1 MDWADGKRRES
12 DKEKPD
18 KKVKGKTGAEAYIL
32 MKTKE
37 ATRPVFIDS
46 QSILASKDFLEN
58 AKADKY
64 QIEKGDLTS
73 VGAVKCKLAQLAA
86 QPCSA

>member
-1 MDWADGKRRES
+1 MQV
-12 DKEKPD
+12 KPPV
-18 KKVKGKTGAEAYIL
+18 KLVHRKGKEGKTVAEAYIL
-32 MKTKE
+32 MKTEGDTK
-37 ATRPVFIDS
+37 PVFIAS

-58 AKADKY
+58 VKAAKE

-73 VGAVKCKLAQLAA
+73 VGAVRCKLAQLAA